1 MEDLGR
7 QVGEVGH
14 SKDKQGLQNGGMVCK
29 PKHAFF
35 IMIMEFTFFFV
46 SSWTNIYYIRDFLN
60 AFNEHGKGIKRALIV
75 KRYMC
80 EKGKPNCYL

>member
-35 IMIMEFTFFFV
+35 IMIMEFTFFLYLPGP
-46 SSWTNIYYIRDFLN
+46 IYIIRDFLN